1 MAVSARSRVWGAISG
16 EGLIPSVTDDM
27 RELVLSTLT
36 SVASDRKA
44 SPSARTA
51 AARTL
56 AEVLGM
62 LKQAPSR
69 SGGALPV
76 GELSEGELDALIASR
91 VSVDTT
97 KS

>member
-1 MAVSARSRVWGAISG
+1 
-16 EGLIPSVTDDM
+16 M
-27 RELVLSTLT
+27 RELVLTTLT
-36 SVASDRKA
+36 GVARDKTA

-62 LKQAPSR
+62 LKQAPTR

-76 GELSEGELDALIASR
+76 GELSEAELDALIAVRASPDT
-91 VSVDTT
+91 VSG
-97 KS
+97 KA

>member
-1 MAVSARSRVWGAISG
+1 MPHA
-16 EGLIPSVTDDM
+16 TDDM

-36 SVASDRKA
+36 GVASDRKA

-69 SGGALPV
+69 SGGTLPV
-76 GELSEGELDALIASR
+76 GELSEGELDALIAARASG
-91 VSVDTT
+91 DTA